1 MDNSTIQQNLQANLQ
16 QWMLRNNK
24 SLTYGDLMKVSR
36 GDKIDE
42 MHGFYTQEEEKMR
55 EAILQSNR
63 ERLKKFG

>member
-42 MHGFYTQEEEKMR
+42 MNGFYTEEEEKMR